1 MQVGLKDERRG
12 SQPLQRVYFIEA
24 KPGFVFNNTRGYRAF
39 RTKEKEA
46 RRPPQCTYNSISK
59 ILQNNRLL

>member
-24 KPGFVFNNTRGYRAF
+24 KRGSFLIIHGA
-39 RTKEKEA
+39 TEPLGQKE
-46 RRPPQCTYNSISK
+46 RRPEKAS
-59 ILQNNRLL
+59 

>member
-24 KPGFVFNNTRGYRAF
+24 KRGSLSTNLPSAEPIRVK
-39 RTKEKEA
+39 R
-46 RRPPQCTYNSISK
+46 RRPEG
-59 ILQNNRLL
+59 LQEKLHRIYYIGDKP